1 MQIED
6 RRIEEKTNRDIGFI
20 NTNLIDAYMVKFQ
33 AKDTEDKL
41 LQSFILNQNKAII
54 LFPYNLEWVLL
65 SCAYSVSLI
74 SWGYS
79 NVIDELCMRAQLSLY
94 SPRD

>member
-6 RRIEEKTNRDIGFI
+6 CRIEEMKIGDTGFI

-33 AKDTEDKL
+33 AKDIEARL
-41 LQSFILNQNKAII
+41 LQSIVFNQNKAIL
-54 LFPYNLEWVLL
+54 LFPYEFKWVLL

-74 SWGYS
+74 TRGYS
-79 NVIDELCMRAQLSLY
+79 NVIDELCMRAQVPLY
-94 SPRD
+94 SPTD